1 MTKDKKQVTVSF
13 RMTETENELFRELVK
28 ANDNKT
34 LSAFI
39 RSNVLS
45 LLDRVTDAR

>member
-13 RMTETENELFRELVK
+13 RMTETENELLRELVK
-28 ANDNKT
+28 ENNEKT
-34 LSAFI
+34 LSGFI

-45 LLDRVTDAR
+45 LLDQDTDAR